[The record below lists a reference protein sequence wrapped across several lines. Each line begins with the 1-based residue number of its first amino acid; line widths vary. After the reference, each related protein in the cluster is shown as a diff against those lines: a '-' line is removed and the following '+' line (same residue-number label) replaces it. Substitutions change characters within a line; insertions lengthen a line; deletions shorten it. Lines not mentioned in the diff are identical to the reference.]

1 MKIEKPI
8 YLDYQSTTPVASEVL
23 EAMLP
28 YFNQSFG
35 NSGSIT
41 HTYGQE
47 ADATVKIARETI
59 AEAINAKPKEIL
71 FTSGASEA
79 LNLAIKGVA
88 HTNRERGKHL
98 ITISTEHHAVLDP
111 FEFLHE
117 EGYEITTLPVP
128 PSGRI
133 PVVDIEK
140 AMRDDTI
147 LVSIMAAN
155 NEIGTIQPI
164 EEIGALCRDRNI
176 FFLTDATQ
184 ALGKYPIDVQKMKID
199 LLAASAHKI
208 YGPKGVGLL
217 YARSLSPKVKLTP
230 LIHGGGQE
238 RNLRSGTLNVP
249 GIVGFAKAVEIAN
262 QNMSEEQ
269 HRVRSL
275 RDHLKHR
282 LLSDIDGVLINGDME
297 HRLPNNLNVACNG
310 IDSQALMIRLKD
322 DIAVS
327 SGSACTAGSTK
338 PSHVLT
344 AIGLSD
350 QVAHS
355 SIRFGLGRFNTLEE
369 IEYAVDRFVI
379 EVDNLRA
386 LAR

>member
-1 MKIEKPI
+1 MTEKQPV
-8 YLDYQSTTPVASEVL
+8 YMDFQSTTPVASEVL
-23 EAMLP
+23 DAMLP
-28 YFNQSFG
+28 YFSQNFG

-47 ADATVKIARETI
+47 ADACVKTARETI

-88 HTNRERGKHL
+88 YSNKSRGKHL
-98 ITISTEHHAVLDP
+98 ITIATEHHAVLDP
-111 FEFLHE
+111 YEFLRE
-117 EGYEITTLPVP
+117 EGFDVSILSVS

-133 PVVDIEK
+133 SADDVKREI
-140 AMRDDTI
+140 RDDTI

-164 EEIGALCRDRNI
+164 EEIGPLCREHGI

-184 ALGKYPIDVQKMKID
+184 ALGKYPLDVQKMKID

-208 YGPKGVGLL
+208 YGPKGIGLL

-238 RNLRSGTLNVP
+238 RSLRSGTLNVP
-249 GIVGFAKAVEIAN
+249 GIIGFAKAVEIA
-262 QNMSEEQ
+262 QQGMLEEQ
-269 HRVRSL
+269 QRICGL
-275 RDHLKHR
+275 RDHLKQR
-282 LLSDIDGVLINGDME
+282 LLTEIDGVLINGDME
-297 HRLPNNLNVACNG
+297 HRLANNLNVAFLG

-322 DIAVS
+322 VMAVS

-344 AIGLSD
+344 AIGLD
-350 QVAHS
+350 NQLAHS
-355 SIRFGLGRFNTLEE
+355 SIRFGLGKYNSVEDINYIVDQLVSE
-369 IEYAVDRFVI
+369 IKS
-379 EVDNLRA
+379 LRA
-386 LAR
+386 MTS